1 MTGLPSGN
9 LTRYLFKAGGVSFL
23 SGCVLLIHRPP
34 DIRLLEIVLP
44 KPSSRVPSTASGLA
58 IAAASLALLQRVQI
72 DGSEFLLS
80 PFLSAGP
87 WLEELL
93 RREIGMRALPLLSWD
108 AHCSQK
114 QFSGPPELVG
124 YGSGVLKP

>member
-9 LTRYLFKAGGVSFL
+9 LTRYLFKADAGVSFL
-23 SGCVLLIHRPP
+23 SGSVLLIRQTP
-34 DIRLLEIVLP
+34 DIRSLEIVLP
-44 KPSSRVPSTASGLA
+44 KPSSMVSSTASGLV
-58 IAAASLALLQRVQI
+58 IAGTSLALLQRVQI

-80 PFLSAGP
+80 PP
-87 WLEELL
+87 
-93 RREIGMRALPLLSWD
+93 
-108 AHCSQK
+108 QK

>member
-1 MTGLPSGN
+1 VTGLPSGN
-9 LTRYLFKAGGVSFL
+9 LTRYLFKAGSVSFL
-23 SGCVLLIHRPP
+23 SGSVLLIHRTP

-44 KPSSRVPSTASGLA
+44 KPSSRVPSTASGLV

-80 PFLSAGP
+80 PFLSG
-87 WLEELL
+87 LEELL

-108 AHCSQK
+108 HTCSQK
-114 QFSGPPELVG
+114 QFSGPRELVATDRE
-124 YGSGVLKP
+124 Y